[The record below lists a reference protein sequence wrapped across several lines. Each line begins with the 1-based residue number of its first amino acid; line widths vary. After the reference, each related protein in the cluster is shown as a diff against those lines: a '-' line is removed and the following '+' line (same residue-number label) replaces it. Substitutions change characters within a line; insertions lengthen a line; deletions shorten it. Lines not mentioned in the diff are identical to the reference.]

1 MNRLFSIVALSAAA
15 ALTSQAQAQSAMLY
29 KSIGANG
36 TVMFS
41 SVPPADD
48 SQILEQRPLS
58 SRADRSGVPAAS
70 GIDLAAQFD
79 GSDAALARA
88 NSLFDLAE
96 HSLALARRNAWAP
109 GEGMKLASHRASRT
123 DDGRIEFY
131 KRNVL
136 AARHALM
143 EILRDRM
150 VASR

>member
-15 ALTSQAQAQSAMLY
+15 ALVSQAQADMLY
-29 KSIGANG
+29 KSISANG
-36 TVMFS
+36 TIMFS
-41 SVPPADD
+41 NLPPADD
-48 SQILEQRPLS
+48 ARILEQRPLS
-58 SRADRSGVPAAS
+58 SGADRSGVPAAS

-96 HSLALARRNAWAP
+96 HSLALARRNIWAP
-109 GEGMKLASHRASRT
+109 GDGLKLASRQASRT

-136 AARHALM
+136 AARHSLM
-143 EILRDRM
+143 ELLRDRM